1 MGVVHNAANRWKE
14 LPAVNRSILVVLLAC
29 IMLSA
34 FSFYRWWHRVEY
46 APLFTN
52 MQAGS
57 AGKVVEKL
65 KALEIPY
72 RLTDGGSTILVPQ
85 DQVYDLR
92 LNMASEGIFSEG
104 GVGFELFDKRDLGVT
119 DFERRLNYQR
129 ALQEELRRTIVQLEA
144 VEQARVHLML
154 PEKSVF
160 LENEGTAS
168 ASIVLKL
175 SPLKKL
181 SPDQVKGIA
190 ELVAHSVEGLSPD
203 NVTIIDVNGNLLDN
217 YLLSDSSGTVGNP
230 DITLTQLEL
239 KREFEKSIERNICE
253 MLEKIYGPGKVVA
266 MVTAQLDFNQKEVS
280 RIIWGDQGVVASEQ
294 IIQRKDSTS
303 TNPLMPVGAENRELM
318 TAYENS
324 LQDPDV
330 VSMDVESIRNYEI
343 NKTEEREIFA
353 PGRLISLSTAIAVDG
368 ALTEE
373 KEMQISEMVS
383 AAIGV
388 DYARGDQIN
397 VMGMEFDRTTVNE
410 MKAEMAKFEAEQKEK
425 EKMEDLI
432 FWGLRGLALILAF
445 ILGIIFIRSITSVLR
460 SRAKIPQPIVVGP
473 IEEEVVSKTVPKSDA
488 LIKEQK
494 VQEIVE
500 AQPEVAAQVI
510 SSWLQEYRSEP
521 NG

>member
-1 MGVVHNAANRWKE
+1 M
-14 LPAVNRSILVVLLAC
+14 
-29 IMLSA
+29 
-34 FSFYRWWHRVEY
+34 
-46 APLFTN
+46 
-52 MQAGS
+52 
-57 AGKVVEKL
+57 
-65 KALEIPY
+65 
-72 RLTDGGSTILVPQ
+72 
-85 DQVYDLR
+85 
-92 LNMASEGIFSEG
+92 
-104 GVGFELFDKRDLGVT
+104 
-119 DFERRLNYQR
+119 
-129 ALQEELRRTIVQLEA
+129 
-144 VEQARVHLML
+144 
-154 PEKSVF
+154 
-160 LENEGTAS
+160 
-168 ASIVLKL
+168 
-175 SPLKKL
+175 
-181 SPDQVKGIA
+181 
-190 ELVAHSVEGLSPD
+190 VAHSVEGLSPD